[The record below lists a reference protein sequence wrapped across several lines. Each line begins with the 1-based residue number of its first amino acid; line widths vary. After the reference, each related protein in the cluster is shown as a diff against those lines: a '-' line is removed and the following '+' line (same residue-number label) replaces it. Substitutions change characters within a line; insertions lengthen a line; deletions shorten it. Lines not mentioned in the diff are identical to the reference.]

1 MFLSEKNPQSNWQ
14 SIWNRTLVSLYI
26 FIYFLEG
33 VTRFKHALTFLMVIT
48 ALIYCYQLRAK
59 ALVFFKNNV
68 SICFFIFIICIIYS
82 TLISVDINAS
92 IKAAE
97 KDILEKVIVI
107 ILSMVIVLHNEKKED
122 IAQLFIYSL
131 SASII
136 PMAIIDGMQYY
147 NEYKEGILPFTQF
160 EHRYKSDAFIF
171 MAIGLMGLWSLKRK
185 YTTVIFCILL
195 PIISIMIL
203 GTLQRGTWLAVLV
216 PGIVWIILRKEWRL
230 TACVAIIATLPL
242 GYAYLKN
249 DQQFST
255 LFYKM
260 QQTSSSE
267 RYGNGTQGAALDLIL
282 EKPIKGYGYGKDLYL
297 DVYAKNIEAH
307 PQWYFQQPIGPHNLF
322 LAMWFAGGI
331 LGLVSLW
338 LLLLALVQKSVSQYI
353 KNTGATQIGWLTVFL
368 IILGDFL
375 VRGLFETINLQHSA
389 IVIGITISM
398 IVPKGANRKDVY

>member
-1 MFLSEKNPQSNWQ
+1 MFLSEKKPLSNWQ

-68 SICFFIFIICIIYS
+68 SISFFVFIICIIYS

-97 KDILEKVIVI
+97 KDILEKVIVV

-122 IAQLFIYSL
+122 IAKFFIYSL

-136 PMAIIDGMQYY
+136 PMAIADGMQYY

-185 YTTVIFCILL
+185 YAAVIFCILL
-195 PIISIMIL
+195 PILSIMIL

-216 PGIVWIILRKEWRL
+216 PGIIWIILRKEWRL
-230 TACVAIIATLPL
+230 TVCVAIIATLPL

-297 DVYAKNIEAH
+297 DVYAKNIETH
-307 PQWYFQQPIGPHNLF
+307 PQWYFQQPIGPHNLS

-331 LGLVSLW
+331 FGLVSLW
-338 LLLLALVQKSVSQYI
+338 LLLFALVQKSVSQYI
-353 KNTGATQIGWLTVFL
+353 KNTGVTQIGWLTVFL

-389 IVIGITISM
+389 IVIGIAISM